1 MTHLIVIYRKDGKT
15 EFINILGD
23 RVEKVE
29 GIIYAYSGTE
39 LVAAVDVGCLDLLYL
54 SNKN

>member
-29 GIIYAYSGTE
+29 GIIYAYSGAE